1 LRPVVPFLELC
12 TQYRQVK
19 AEIDWAIQDV
29 LDCGVF
35 LFGRQGEAF
44 EKEFAAYLDVPHA
57 VAVSSGTEALR
68 LALLAAGVGP
78 GDEVITSALTAVATV
93 VAIEG
98 TGARAILADIDPE
111 TYTLD
116 ASEVESRLTPRTKA
130 IVPVHLYGHPAD
142 LEPLFAIASH
152 RRLEI
157 VEDACQA
164 HGATYQGKKVGVF
177 GLFGCFS
184 FYPTKNLGGCGDGG
198 MIVTSSAD
206 HAEHVRLLRNYGERG
221 RFEHHVRGFNCRLD
235 ELQAAILRVKL
246 QHLDAWNAQRR
257 RLASGYY
264 KGLKGSGVKVPV
276 ERPGTTHVYCS
287 YVIRHPSRNRLQKW
301 LADRGIDARV
311 QYPRPIHLQPAYR
324 DLGAAPGSF
333 PGAEEAASEILSLPI
348 FPELDESRIEAVCDA
363 IRAFAAWL
371 EELE

>member
-1 LRPVVPFLELC
+1 LKPAIPFLELC

-19 AEIDWAIQDV
+19 AEIDRAIQDV

-35 LFGRQGEAF
+35 LFGGQVAALER
-44 EKEFAAYLDVPHA
+44 EFAGYHGVCHA
-57 VAVSSGTEALR
+57 VGVSSGTSALR
-68 LALLAAGVGP
+68 LALLSAGVGP

-93 VAIEG
+93 VAIEA

-116 ASEVESRLTPRTKA
+116 ASQVESRLTPRTKA

-142 LEPLFAIASH
+142 LEPLLAIAAH
-152 RRLEI
+152 RGLEI

-164 HGATYQGKKVGVF
+164 HGATYQGKKVGGF

-184 FYPTKNLGGCGDGG
+184 FYPTKNLGGYGDGG

-257 RLASGYY
+257 HLARGYDR
-264 KGLKGSGVKVPV
+264 GLKGSGVKVPV

-287 YVIRHPSRNRLQKW
+287 YVIRHPSRNRLREW

-311 QYPRPIHLQPAYR
+311 QYPRPIHLQPAYP
-324 DLGAAPGSF
+324 DLGAGAGSF
-333 PGAEEAASEILSLPI
+333 PEAEQAASEILSLPI
-348 FPELDESRIEAVCDA
+348 FPELDESAIGTVCDA
-363 IRAFAAWL
+363 VRGFAA
-371 EELE
+371 

>member
-1 LRPVVPFLELC
+1 LRQVVPFLELC

-35 LFGRQGEAF
+35 LFGRQGDAF

-68 LALLAAGVGP
+68 LALLAAGVGA

-116 ASEVESRLTPRTKA
+116 ASGVESRLTSRTKA

-164 HGATYQGKKVGVF
+164 HGATYRGKKVGVF

-184 FYPTKNLGGCGDGG
+184 FYPTKNLGGYGDGG

-257 RLASGYY
+257 LLASGYD

-363 IRAFAAWL
+363 IRGFVASL

>member
-1 LRPVVPFLELC
+1 MRPAVPFLELY

-19 AEIDWAIQDV
+19 TEIDRAIQDV

-35 LFGRQGEAF
+35 VFGGQVAAF
-44 EKEFAAYLDVPHA
+44 EKEFAAYLGVPHA
-57 VAVSSGTEALR
+57 VGVSSGTDALR
-68 LALLAAGVGP
+68 LALLGAGVGP

-116 ASEVESRLTPRTKA
+116 ASQVKSRLTPRTKA
-130 IVPVHLYGHPAD
+130 IVPVHLYGHPTD
-142 LEPLFAIASH
+142 IEPLLAIADH

-164 HGATYQGKKVGVF
+164 HGATYQGKKVGGF

-184 FYPTKNLGGCGDGG
+184 FYPTKNLGGYGDGG
-198 MIVTSSAD
+198 MIVTRSAD

-221 RFEHHVRGFNCRLD
+221 RFEHHLRGFNCRMD

-246 QHLDAWNAQRR
+246 RHLDAWNAQRR
-257 RLASGYY
+257 DLAREYDR
-264 KGLKGSGVKVPV
+264 GLKGTGVKVPV
-276 ERPGTTHVYCS
+276 GRPDTTHVYCS
-287 YVIRHPSRNRLQKW
+287 YVIRHPSRNRLQEW
-301 LADRGIDARV
+301 LADHGIDARV
-311 QYPRPIHLQPAYR
+311 QYPWPIHLQPAYR
-324 DLGAAPGSF
+324 DLGAGSGSF
-333 PGAEEAASEILSLPI
+333 PAAEQAASEILSLPI
-348 FPELDESRIEAVCDA
+348 FPDLDESAIATICDA
-363 IRAFAAWL
+363 VRAFAG
-371 EELE
+371 

>member
-1 LRPVVPFLELC
+1 LRPVVPFLELS

-116 ASEVESRLTPRTKA
+116 ASEVESRLTPRTKV

-184 FYPTKNLGGCGDGG
+184 FYPTKNLGGYGDGG

-246 QHLDAWNAQRR
+246 KHLDGWNAQRR

-301 LADRGIDARV
+301 LADRGIDTRV